1 MLEFLEAE
9 HLYLLDGVI
18 IPSVSEILHFVFPDK
33 YKGVPA
39 EVLSKKAEYGTKVHE
54 AIEVLEKT
62 GEVIELDYIQKASL
76 EQYLKLKEKYDIEV
90 IEQEEMIHFEDKYAG
105 RFDMIAYVKGDYSLC
120 DIKTT
125 AELDYEY
132 LSWQLSLY
140 AYAYKRMYPEV
151 SFKKLCSIWLPKK
164 QIGHVA
170 EIQKKT
176 DEEIEELL
184 RRYEEDNKI
193 WQTSQVQ

>member
-76 EQYLKLKEKYDIEV
+76 EQYLKLKEKYGIEV

-151 SFKKLCSIWLPKK
+151 NFKKLCSIWLPKK
-164 QIGHVA
+164 QIGHVVK
-170 EIQKKT
+170 IQKKT

-184 RRYEEDNKI
+184 KRYEEERK
-193 WQTSQVQ
+193 

>member
-18 IPSVSEILHFVFPDK
+18 IPSVSEILRFVFPDK
-33 YKGVPA
+33 YKGIPA

-76 EQYLKLKEKYDIEV
+76 EQYLRLKEKYDIAV

-125 AELDYEY
+125 AELDCEY

-140 AYAYKRMYPEV
+140 AYAYNRLNIGNHFE
-151 SFKKLCSIWLPKK
+151 KLYAIWLPKK
-164 QIGHVA
+164 QIGHVV
-170 EIQKKT
+170 EMQKKT

-184 RRYEEDNKI
+184 KRYEEENEYG
-193 WQTSQVQ
+193 S

>member
-18 IPSVSEILHFVFPDK
+18 IPSVSEILHFVFPNK

-76 EQYLKLKEKYDIEV
+76 EQYLRLKEKYGIEV

-105 RFDMIAYVKGDYSLC
+105 RFDMIAYVKEDYSLC

-140 AYAYKRMYPEV
+140 AYAYNRLNIGNHFE
-151 SFKKLCSIWLPKK
+151 KLYAIWLPKK
-164 QIGHVA
+164 QIGHVV

-184 RRYEEDNKI
+184 KRYEEENEYG
-193 WQTSQVQ
+193 S

>member
-18 IPSVSEILHFVFPDK
+18 IPSVSEILHFIFPDK

-76 EQYLKLKEKYDIEV
+76 EQYLRLKEKYGIEV

-105 RFDMIAYVKGDYSLC
+105 RFDMIAYVKEDYSLC

-140 AYAYKRMYPEV
+140 AYAYKRMYPEIN
-151 SFKKLCSIWLPKK
+151 FKKLCSIWLPKK
-164 QIGHVA
+164 QIGHVV

-184 RRYEEDNKI
+184 KRYEEENK
-193 WQTSQVQ
+193 